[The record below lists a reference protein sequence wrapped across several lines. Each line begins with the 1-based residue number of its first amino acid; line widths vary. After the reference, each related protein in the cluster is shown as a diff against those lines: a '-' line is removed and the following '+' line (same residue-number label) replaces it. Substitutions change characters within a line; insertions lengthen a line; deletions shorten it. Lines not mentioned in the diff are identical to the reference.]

1 MANNINQSDDI
12 YPIKHSKKRKRRKV
26 KNLLMN
32 YIPKTKKDFN
42 INRMFDRLKG
52 DMYYHGN

>member
-1 MANNINQSDDI
+1 MATNINQSNDI
-12 YPIKHSKKRKRRKV
+12 KRTKRKRRKV

-32 YIPKTKKDFN
+32 YIPKTRKDFN

-52 DMYYHGN
+52 DMYYHGD

>member
-1 MANNINQSDDI
+1 MATNIDQSSDT
-12 YPIKHSKKRKRRKV
+12 KVGKRRRRKV

>member
-1 MANNINQSDDI
+1 MATNIDQSNETKL
-12 YPIKHSKKRKRRKV
+12 IKRHRRKV
-26 KNLLMN
+26 KNLLIN
-32 YIPKTKKDFN
+32 YMPKTKKDFN

>member
-1 MANNINQSDDI
+1 MPSNLYQSDKDSS
-12 YPIKHSKKRKRRKV
+12 PIKRTKRKKRKI
-26 KNLLMN
+26 KNLIIN
-32 YIPKTKKDFN
+32 YLPKTRKDFN

>member
-1 MANNINQSDDI
+1 MATNIDQSNDTKL
-12 YPIKHSKKRKRRKV
+12 IKRRRRKV
-26 KNLLMN
+26 KNLLRN

>member
-1 MANNINQSDDI
+1 MASNIDQSNETKLI
-12 YPIKHSKKRKRRKV
+12 KRKRRKV
-26 KNLLMN
+26 KNLLIN
-32 YIPKTKKDFN
+32 YMPKLKKDFN

>member
-1 MANNINQSDDI
+1 MVNNIGQSNDI
-12 YPIKHSKKRKRRKV
+12 KITKKRRRKV
-26 KNLLMN
+26 KNLFMN

>member
-1 MANNINQSDDI
+1 MATNIDQSNDT
-12 YPIKHSKKRKRRKV
+12 KLVKRRRRKV

-32 YIPKTKKDFN
+32 YIPKTRKDFN

>member
-1 MANNINQSDDI
+1 MATNIDQSNET
-12 YPIKHSKKRKRRKV
+12 KLVKRNRRKI

-32 YIPKTKKDFN
+32 YKPKTRKDFN
-42 INRMFDRLKG
+42 IDRMFDRLKG

>member
-1 MANNINQSDDI
+1 MYTNPYQFDKDSR
-12 YPIKHSKKRKRRKV
+12 PIKRKRKI

-32 YIPKTKKDFN
+32 YKPKSRKDFN

>member
-1 MANNINQSDDI
+1 MITNKDQSNDI
-12 YPIKHSKKRKRRKV
+12 KIIKKRRRKV